1 MSHSD
6 SSDPLSSSLPP
17 DYLPPPPRAVAPS
30 LRARWMRVV
39 FPAGMLLGPLL
50 MLGIGELGSQKF
62 RTLAA
67 QGRST
72 TGQVMFRG

>member
-6 SSDPLSSSLPP
+6 SSVPLSSSVSP
-17 DYLPPPPRAVAPS
+17 DYLPPPPRAVAPK
-30 LRARWMRVV
+30 LRARWMRAG
-39 FPAGMLLGPLL
+39 FPVGMVLLPLL
-50 MLGIGELGSQKF
+50 LLWVGELGSQKF

-72 TGQVMFRG
+72 NGQVVVRG